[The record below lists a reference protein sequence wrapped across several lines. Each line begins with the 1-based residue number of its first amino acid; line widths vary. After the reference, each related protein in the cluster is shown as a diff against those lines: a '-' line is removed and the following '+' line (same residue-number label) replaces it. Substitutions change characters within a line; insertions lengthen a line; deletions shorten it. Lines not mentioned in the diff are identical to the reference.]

1 MDIAD
6 GSSSTLSAE
15 KKETNNHYRYLK
27 LKPGNIR
34 LLTLLPGTSDAPGT
48 CTVTHE
54 SFRPS
59 QHLAEKALV
68 RPKYCALSYVWGSP
82 SPQRWIE
89 VEGQTLY
96 IRDNLWQFLRRLRQQ
111 TSSRTLWVD
120 AVAMMGSIFR
130 FADDVLAWVGEE
142 ADDSAFLMHLAA
154 SSKKREGDIGLAQL
168 HCAAERLRT
177 WQALKA
183 FFGRPYWTRTW
194 IMQEVVLAK
203 NPVLIFCGADVAAY
217 DGLYRMVLI
226 LDMGLR
232 GIPYLIIKRTS
243 SRKKRELESVL
254 ASGYEHGG
262 DKLPIPRTFGGSPGP
277 LTITIRKYAYTE
289 CSDARD
295 KMTLICRKH
304 HPGLTIRKTSTRF
317 SSKLARYATGF
328 ELLPEPGAD
337 FGKQL
342 MRSMRLTPESLRN
355 YIAFNDT
362 YRSNA
367 KASLQDSL
375 TLRPAFWFNGQSLPR
390 PGYINPSAD
399 YLKVTRVKKGH
410 VLAFEVDIWRFGDG
424 LIRGI
429 AYDVQCG
436 DQIHIANLSDVALVT
451 RVRDNH
457 SFAIG
462 WALVER
468 GQDWGPGAAVER
480 LTYLWRQPFQISP
493 DLSGTAPFD
502 TSGCLLLEV
511 SLPVAVTVI
520 EGAILNKAVIRRS
533 IDRTDSKRSRRSPW
547 KCARDFYRDKRHGWS
562 MSLFWHL
569 SVEQNIN
576 ESYNESRGSPLLSPT
591 FTLGAIGR
599 SVIEKMA
606 KHSLVCEGV
615 VLGARKRY
623 TT

>member
-1 MDIAD
+1 
-6 GSSSTLSAE
+6 
-15 KKETNNHYRYLK
+15 
-27 LKPGNIR
+27 
-34 LLTLLPGTSDAPGT
+34 
-48 CTVTHE
+48 
-54 SFRPS
+54 
-59 QHLAEKALV
+59 
-68 RPKYCALSYVWGSP
+68 
-82 SPQRWIE
+82 
-89 VEGQTLY
+89 
-96 IRDNLWQFLRRLRQQ
+96 
-111 TSSRTLWVD
+111 
-120 AVAMMGSIFR
+120 
-130 FADDVLAWVGEE
+130 
-142 ADDSAFLMHLAA
+142 
-154 SSKKREGDIGLAQL
+154 
-168 HCAAERLRT
+168 
-177 WQALKA
+177 
-183 FFGRPYWTRTW
+183 
-194 IMQEVVLAK
+194 MQEVVLAK
-203 NPVLIFCGADVAAY
+203 NPVLIFCGADVADY

-226 LDMGLR
+226 LDMGLQ

-262 DKLPIPRTFGGSPGP
+262 DKLPNPRTFGGSPGP
-277 LTITIRKYAYTE
+277 LTIIIRKYAYTE

-295 KMTLICRKH
+295 KVFALLEMADDVDLSQA
-304 HPGLTIRKTSTRF
+304 PSWF
-317 SSKLARYATGF
+317 DYSKDIHEVFFEVLARYATGF

-480 LTYLWRQPFQISP
+480 LTYLWRQPFQSSP
-493 DLSGTAPFD
+493 DLSGTARFD

-547 KCARDFYRDKRHGWS
+547 KCARDLYRDKRHGWS